1 MERDIYIYLHGEPLL
16 LFYSHLT
23 FLETTSIM
31 QQAFHTA
38 CVMWLIIDLSNESDI
53 FLDTGMSEVADKC
66 WKCGWLP
73 AQT

>member
-1 MERDIYIYLHGEPLL
+1 
-16 LFYSHLT
+16 
-23 FLETTSIM
+23 M